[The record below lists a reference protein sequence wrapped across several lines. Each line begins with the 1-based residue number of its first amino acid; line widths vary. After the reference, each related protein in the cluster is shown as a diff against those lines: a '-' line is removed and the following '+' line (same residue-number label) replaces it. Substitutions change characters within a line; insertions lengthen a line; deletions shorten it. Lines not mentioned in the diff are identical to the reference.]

1 MKTSIK
7 KIDNVSFI
15 SIDNLKGMSIVLSS
29 FGASIYQLELTNKYK
44 VQSKFFSEKD
54 LRIYRDYQ

>member
-15 SIDNLKGMSIVLSS
+15 SIDNLNGMSIVLSS

-44 VQSKFFSEKD
+44 VKESIILTPTSIND
-54 LRIYRDYQ
+54 IY